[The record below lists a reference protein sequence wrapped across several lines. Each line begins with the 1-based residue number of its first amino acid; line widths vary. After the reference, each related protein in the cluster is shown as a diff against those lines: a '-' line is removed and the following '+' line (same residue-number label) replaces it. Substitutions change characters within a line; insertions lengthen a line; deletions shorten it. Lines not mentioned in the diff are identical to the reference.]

1 MTTNPTPQQGGP
13 VADLSKAPLPTAKTL
28 KRRRNLGYQT
38 MRFVAFNRR
47 ILRMVA
53 KGHQ

>member
-1 MTTNPTPQQGGP
+1 MTTNPTPKQCGP
-13 VADLSKAPLPTAKTL
+13 VADLSKAPLPTVKTL
-28 KRRRNLGYQT
+28 KRRRDLGLQAA
-38 MRFVAFNRR
+38 RFVAFNRR